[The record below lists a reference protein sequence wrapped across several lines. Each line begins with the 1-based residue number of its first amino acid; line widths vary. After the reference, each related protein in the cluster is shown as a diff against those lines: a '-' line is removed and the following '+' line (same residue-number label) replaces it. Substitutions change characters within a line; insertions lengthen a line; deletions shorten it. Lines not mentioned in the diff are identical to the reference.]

1 MKVAT
6 KTMTVVRTEMSEG
19 EWATIRQL
27 VAEGLTVV
35 ETITPAMRGVAE
47 ALRLNVAEPTPTP
60 SPAPTP
66 TPAAKARVK
75 EPKRPAL
82 PEGGDP

>member
-6 KTMTVVRTEMSEG
+6 KTITVVRTEMSEG

-35 ETITPAMRGVAE
+35 EAVTPAMQAVAT
-47 ALRLNVAEPTPTP
+47 ALRMIVAEPTPTP
-60 SPAPTP
+60 
-66 TPAAKARVK
+66 TPATKTRVK
-75 EPKRPAL
+75 ATKRPAL